1 MRLRKPSKH
10 KAVIRN
16 SGEQVLIHVIHD
28 LRVSCESALDAMQ
41 LQSGGDDVTS
51 KFNRVTIYVIILLVY

>member
-51 KFNRVTIYVIILLVY
+51 KFNRVTI